1 MFVQNKLLTTTHMNI
16 AKPTKNI
23 GFLPT
28 MSAALGKIK
37 EPTKQPAIKEEPSEP
52 IFTSDAQYRFIY
64 STQLCKLSTES

>member
-1 MFVQNKLLTTTHMNI
+1 MFVQNKLLTTTLMKI

-52 IFTSDAQYRFIY
+52 IYT
-64 STQLCKLSTES
+64 